1 MSYELKHGTNKKLSG
16 GRFYP
21 LGAALYEDGV
31 NFAIYSQHAS
41 EVFLLLFDRHDG
53 APTDI

>member
-1 MSYELKHGTNKKLSG
+1 MSYELKHGTNKKLTA